1 MDAASLLLFLRD
13 RSKVLALV
21 VVLATLIVVGF
32 LLAYAVF
39 AGALMTDRSP
49 ADQLLAP
56 FRWWAEEMLTA

>member
-13 RSKVLALV
+13 RSKVLVLV
-21 VVLATLIVVGF
+21 AVLATLIVVGF

-39 AGALMTDRSP
+39 VGVLMTDRSP

-56 FRWWAEEMLTA
+56 FRWWAEEVLIA